1 MRIED
6 YQFGRIVIDGKI
18 YTSDVIIFPD
28 RVMRNWR
35 REEGHFLS
43 PADLWD
49 VVKEEPDVLV
59 VGTGNSGMMWVS
71 PKTRRYLM
79 ERGIRL
85 VEERTR
91 EACKTYNHLSSSG
104 KKVVAALHLT
114 C

>member
-35 REEGHFLS
+35 REEGHMLS

-49 VVKEEPDVLV
+49 VIREEPDVLV

-71 PKTRRYLM
+71 PETRRYLM

-85 VEERTR
+85 VEEMTR

-104 KKVVAALHLT
+104 EKVVAALHLT